1 MPAARELDEDEGGP
15 YKPKHKGLQVAEAM
29 LLAIGI
35 QDLSDQVSDL
45 VIAAVGHNLK
55 FHLRVEF
62 GVEMPPEPDAVEQIN
77 ALLAEVSEELKLG

>member
-29 LLAIGI
+29 LAIGI
-35 QDLSDQVSDL
+35 QGLSYQVSDL
-45 VIAAVGHNLK
+45 VLAAVGHDLK

-62 GVEMPPEPDAVEQIN
+62 GVEMPPEPDAIEQIN
-77 ALLAEVSEELKLG
+77 ALLAEVLEELKLG